1 MSPFL
6 NTENVTFQTTKR
18 RCVVMLNDK
27 QLECIELLMD
37 GVNKTAIADKI
48 KVNRKTIYGWLEKE
62 EFKLELD
69 RRKQEISK
77 HALSDL
83 KGDTKQILEA
93 VKELG
98 YKAESEAVR
107 LQALNSLLDRILG
120 KATAKQEIELSNTD
134 NNTDVDLDSLL
145 EDKDSNVIDLDKIA
159 K

>member
-1 MSPFL
+1 
-6 NTENVTFQTTKR
+6 
-18 RCVVMLNDK
+18 MLNNK
-27 QLECIELLMD
+27 QLQAISMLMD
-37 GVNKTAIADKI
+37 NVQKSEIASKLGVSRTTLYKWIDN
-48 KVNRKTIYGWLEKE
+48 E

-69 RRKQEISK
+69 RRRQEISK

-107 LQALNSLLDRILG
+107 LSALNSLLDRILG

-134 NNTDVDLDSLL
+134 NNADIDLDSLL

>member
-1 MSPFL
+1 
-6 NTENVTFQTTKR
+6 
-18 RCVVMLNDK
+18 MLNNK
-27 QLECIELLMD
+27 QLKAIDMLMD

-48 KVNRKTIYGWLEKE
+48 KVNRTTLYNWLENE

-69 RRKQEISK
+69 RRQQEISR

-107 LQALNSLLDRILG
+107 LSALNSLLDRILG

>member
-1 MSPFL
+1 
-6 NTENVTFQTTKR
+6 
-18 RCVVMLNDK
+18 MLNDK

-69 RRKQEISK
+69 RRQQEISK

-134 NNTDVDLDSLL
+134 NNTDIDLDSLL

>member
-1 MSPFL
+1 
-6 NTENVTFQTTKR
+6 
-18 RCVVMLNDK
+18 MLNNK
-27 QLECIELLMD
+27 QLQAISMLMD
-37 GVNKTAIADKI
+37 NVQKSEIASKLGVSRTTLYKWIDN
-48 KVNRKTIYGWLEKE
+48 E

-69 RRKQEISK
+69 RRRQEISK

-107 LQALNSLLDRILG
+107 LSALNSLLDRILG

-134 NNTDVDLDSLL
+134 NNADVDLDSLL